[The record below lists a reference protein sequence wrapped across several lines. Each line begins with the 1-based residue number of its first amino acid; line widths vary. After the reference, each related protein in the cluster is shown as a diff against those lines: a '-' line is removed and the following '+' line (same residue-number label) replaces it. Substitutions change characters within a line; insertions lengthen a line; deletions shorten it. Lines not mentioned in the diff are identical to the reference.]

1 MGHMAPTRPALVGI
15 SHGTSSPAGQAAVAA
30 LMDRVA
36 AAHPELTVASG
47 FVDVERPNPRET
59 LAGLPD
65 RRRAIVV
72 PLLLSAGYHVHV
84 DLSHAV
90 AAETERP
97 VTLAAALGPDDRLVA
112 LLQHRLEQAG
122 LLDDDVLV
130 LAAAGSSDQRAV
142 ADCLVVAERLAAA
155 SGRDVMI
162 GFLSAAEPRLADAVG
177 AARAAEPGR
186 RVVVSSY
193 LLAPGYFHSLAE
205 QAGADVVTRP
215 LLTADEPAPDLLVEV
230 VASRYREAV

>member
-1 MGHMAPTRPALVGI
+1 MASSRPALVGI
-15 SHGTSSPAGQAAVAA
+15 SHGTSSPDGRAAVAA
-30 LMDRVA
+30 LMHRVA
-36 AAHPELTVASG
+36 AAHPELTVARG

-59 LAGLPD
+59 LAALPD
-65 RRRAIVV
+65 RRRAVVV

-84 DLSHAV
+84 DLSRAV

-112 LLQHRLEQAG
+112 LLRHRLDQAG
-122 LLDDDVLV
+122 LLDDDVLI
-130 LAAAGSSDQRAV
+130 LAAAGSSDHRAV
-142 ADCLVVAERLAAA
+142 ADCRVIAERLAAA
-155 SGRDVMI
+155 SGREVII
-162 GFLSAAEPRLADAVG
+162 GFLSAVEPRLADAVG

-186 RVVVSSY
+186 RIVVSSY

-205 QAGADVVTRP
+205 QAGADVVTAP
-215 LLTADEPAPDLLVEV
+215 LLTAAEPAPELLVEV

>member
-1 MGHMAPTRPALVGI
+1 MTPTPALVGI
-15 SHGTSSPAGQAAVAA
+15 SHGTSSPDGQAAVGA

-36 AAHPELTVASG
+36 AAHPELTVARG
-47 FVDVERPNPRET
+47 FVDVERPNPEET

-84 DLSHAV
+84 DLSDAV

-122 LLDDDVLV
+122 LEHDDVLI
-130 LAAAGSSDQRAV
+130 LAAAGSSDLRAV
-142 ADCLVVAERLAAA
+142 ADCRVVA
-155 SGRDVMI
+155 
-162 GFLSAAEPRLADAVG
+162 
-177 AARAAEPGR
+177 
-186 RVVVSSY
+186 
-193 LLAPGYFHSLAE
+193 
-205 QAGADVVTRP
+205 
-215 LLTADEPAPDLLVEV
+215 
-230 VASRYREAV
+230 